1 MALKPFST
9 VICLVLGAYV
19 IARAILVPI
28 TYDEAASYL
37 RYISQ
42 DLFAVFSFEVAT
54 NHFLNTLLT
63 RLASMIAGSSEFVL
77 RVPSLMGFG
86 LYLYFSIRILESI
99 SNRAL
104 AVAGLLL
111 LNLNPYLLEYFA
123 LSRGYG
129 LSLGLLMGA
138 LFFLLRFVTRASV
151 SSAELEPTEMSRA
164 LGFACAAVMA
174 GFTLLDAYAG
184 ILGVALVTIAVVAR
198 RRMPN
203 AQTAEAASR
212 WRMLP
217 LHRSYLWLPLVAT
230 AFTALVLFQD
240 TRLAQE
246 FYEPVTLRVVG
257 LTPAELDAVR
267 VSRMDLHEKMADVP
281 RESDASAWRLD
292 PMPLRGLRVELPD
305 DAARKLDRNNAFIE
319 TVIGSRPFVHQKTDD
334 LWRTREAGGRVIFDS
349 GPSLALPRS
358 RSWLYQ
364 PVINW
369 RGDRRHLSM
378 VAAGTGE
385 ALSILGLLAVALE
398 TLGWVLQRVKLA
410 TADLWRPITLNL
422 LWLAALAGPPLSQLK
437 RSEELYFGGSRG
449 FIEDTFYSLIENS
462 FYGRT
467 YAVDQ
472 TAWLFAIM
480 IATILVFGLAAVV
493 SYRRGRFGRVIPAAC
508 IFAIIAIASIA
519 VVAEHEWLG
528 TPYLL
533 SRTALF
539 YIPLFVLF
547 GVFVDDIV
555 AHFGRIFRTAS
566 VMVVI
571 AAVGFAGYHLAR
583 TANVSYM
590 SDWKRDAD
598 TKAMIADLAFVIATE
613 RPSGSRIVLGV
624 DPTFSAAAA
633 FYSQKV
639 RTATIEM
646 DTIPSPR
653 AIDFFYVDARNA
665 GGLSVIKRYPVA
677 GAVLARPARPR

>member
-1 MALKPFST
+1 MKPLT
-9 VICLVLGAYV
+9 TAICLVLGAYV
-19 IARAILVPI
+19 VARAILVPL

-42 DLFAVFSFEVAT
+42 DFLSVFSFEVAT

-63 RLASMIAGSSEFVL
+63 RLASAIAGSSEFVL
-77 RVPSLMGFG
+77 RAPSLIGYG

-99 SNRAL
+99 SNGPL

-138 LFFLLRFVTRASV
+138 LFFLLRFVTRWRA
-151 SSAELEPTEMSRA
+151 SSAEAGPSPMSRA
-164 LGFACAAVMA
+164 LAFGCAAVMA

-184 ILGVALVTIAVVAR
+184 ILAVALVTIAAVSR
-198 RRMPN
+198 SRMSN
-203 AQTAEAASR
+203 AQTTQGAAR
-212 WRMLP
+212 WHMLP
-217 LHRSYLWLPLVAT
+217 LRRSYLWLPVVAT

-267 VSRMDLHEKMADVP
+267 VSRMDLHEKWADVP
-281 RESDASAWRLD
+281 RDPDATAWRLD
-292 PMPLRGLRVELPD
+292 PMPLRGLRVELPG
-305 DAARKLDRNNAFIE
+305 AAAEQLDRNNAFIE
-319 TVIGSRPFVHQKTDD
+319 AVIGSRPFVHQKTDD
-334 LWRTREAGGRVIFDS
+334 LWRTREDGGRVIFDS

-358 RSWLYQ
+358 RSGLYQ

-378 VAAGTGE
+378 VAAGTGK

-398 TLGWVLQRVKLA
+398 TIGWVLQRVKLA
-410 TADLWRPITLNL
+410 TAELWRPVTLNV
-422 LWLAALAGPPLSQLK
+422 LWLAALAGPPLHQLK

-449 FIEDTFYSLIENS
+449 FVEDTFYSLIENS

-467 YAVDQ
+467 YAADQ
-472 TAWLFAIM
+472 TAWVLAIM
-480 IATILVFGLAAVV
+480 IAAIVVFVLAAVV
-493 SYRRGRFGRVIPAAC
+493 SYRRGRAGGTISAAGTL
-508 IFAIIAIASIA
+508 AIIAIASIA
-519 VVAEHEWLG
+519 VVTEHELLG

-547 GVFVDDIV
+547 GIFVADIV
-555 AHFGRIFRTAS
+555 AQFGRVLRTA
-566 VMVVI
+566 VVAVAIAMVCF
-571 AAVGFAGYHLAR
+571 GGYHLAR
-583 TANVSYM
+583 TANVSYT

-598 TKAMIADLAFVIATE
+598 TKTMVADLAFVIATE
-613 RPSGSRIVLGV
+613 RPAGARIVLGV